1 MLRLPNRKIHLIT
14 FWIAISALYSF
25 TIVSA
30 ELSMMPFASMRG
42 FMLLAAKWVTIS
54 LCASGVIGLICL
66 WRVAFAVLWPI
77 LFVISSVAAYFIVSI
92 GTSITP
98 GVLELADANG
108 LSMWATLIS
117 AKLLVIAALALMLSV
132 VAVYFRWNNVMTCGI
147 RIRLVMLAGFLTLTI
162 LPVSIPSSVC
172 IAVKARLPYSIYF
185 SIRDFLS
192 TRQSIEDIRTTYDN
206 TNVSRSATSPDVYFV
221 IGESLRADHLPQNG
235 YSRNTMPLISC
246 DSDMVSYSA
255 IYSDA
260 YYTHASVP
268 VIMTDSDSLTRDS
281 IYTRQSFIPL
291 FKKAGYR
298 SAWFA
303 NQDLSNSYAPF
314 ANEADTLI
322 FCNNVMSIYTYKKY
336 IDTEILP
343 RLESWRAANDNKPML
358 AVIHTIGSHWWYRS
372 HYPESNNNFKPE
384 IDSHDVSSLS
394 HEQMINSYDNTIL
407 ETDRFLAGLCDM
419 LRETNSVIIY
429 ISDHGE
435 NLGEDGMYLHTV
447 GLDATHRPAC
457 MIWYSDLYRRLHPE
471 KTDAIHRNQSVKGNT
486 DMMFH
491 TVIDLAGLETNA
503 FDRNRSLLAD

>member
-1 MLRLPNRKIHLIT
+1 
-14 FWIAISALYSF
+14 
-25 TIVSA
+25 
-30 ELSMMPFASMRG
+30 MMPFASLRG
-42 FMLLAAKWVTIS
+42 FMLLVAKWVTIS

-117 AKLLVIAALALMLSV
+117 AKLLVIVALVLILSI
-132 VAVYFRWNNVMTCGI
+132 VAVYFRWNNVMTCSI
-147 RIRLVMLAGFLTLTI
+147 RSRIVMFAGFLALTI
-162 LPVSIPSSVC
+162 LPVSIQSSVS

-192 TRQSIEDIRTTYDN
+192 TRQSIEEIRTTYDN
-206 TNVSRSATSPDVYFV
+206 TAVSRSATSPDVYF
-221 IGESLRADHLPQNG
+221 ILGESLRADHLPQNG
-235 YSRNTMPLISC
+235 YNRNTMPLMSR
-246 DSDMVSYSA
+246 DSNLVSYPA

-268 VIMTDSDSLTRDS
+268 IIMTDTDSLTRDS

-314 ANEADTLI
+314 ANETDTLI

-343 RLESWRAANDNKPML
+343 RLDAWRTANYDKPRL

-372 HYPESNNNFKPE
+372 HYPESDGNFKPE

-407 ETDRFLAGLCDM
+407 ETDRFLAGLCDI
-419 LRETNSVIIY
+419 LRETNSVVIY

-457 MIWYSDLYRRLHPE
+457 MIWYSDLFRSLHPE
-471 KTDAIHRNQSVKGNT
+471 KADAIHRNRSVSGNT

-491 TVIDLAGLETNA
+491 TVIDLAGLETDA
-503 FDRNRSLLAD
+503 FDSNRSLLAD

>member
-132 VAVYFRWNNVMTCGI
+132 VAVYFRWNNVMTCGT

-246 DSDMVSYSA
+246 DSDMISYSA

-268 VIMTDSDSLTRDS
+268 VIMTDSDPLTRDS

-291 FKKAGYR
+291 FKKAGYS

-471 KTDAIHRNQSVKGNT
+471 KTDAIRRNQSVKGNT